1 MSELEKINLI
11 KKVQNNSDKESL
23 ELLISTHKNLIWKI
37 AKKYNLNK
45 RIDINDIIQEGY
57 IGFIESI
64 HLFNSATRTI
74 KVEAEF
80 HYFASIV
87 IRNKILKFICK
98 QNSECKYNSNLNF
111 ELEEVISPERVENN
125 LKPFIYNH
133 INKCLTLLES
143 LIIKWRFGLD
153 NGTWYTTEEIA
164 KISSFS
170 VRRIDQIIQISL
182 KKLKFSIEK
191 ESKSNNKN
199 LFLGN

>member
-1 MSELEKINLI
+1 MCELEKINLI
-11 KKVQNNSDKESL
+11 KKVQTDSDKKSL
-23 ELLISTHKNLIWKI
+23 ELLVNTHKNLIWKI
-37 AKKYNLNK
+37 ALKYNINK
-45 RIDINDIIQEGY
+45 RIDINDIVQEGY

-64 HLFNSATRTI
+64 HLFNSTTRTI

-80 HYFASIV
+80 HYFTSVV

-98 QNSECKYNSNLNF
+98 QNTENKYSSNLNF
-111 ELEEVISPERVENN
+111 ELEEIISPEKVETN
-125 LKPFIYNH
+125 LKPFIYKH
-133 INKCLTLLES
+133 INSCLTLLES

-182 KKLKFSIEK
+182 KKLKKSIEK